1 VYIHHPGGTK
11 TNSMSPK
18 DKAKQLKNKFGNFAI
33 DVVDEIIQFGDELN
47 IREPMMYWEMVKREL
62 NQNKD
67 EL

>member
-1 VYIHHPGGTK
+1 
-11 TNSMSPK
+11 MSPK